1 MPVHDS
7 ILDTVG
13 RTPLVRLD
21 EVVAEGPDVL
31 AKVESFNPGG
41 SVKDRI
47 GRSMIEAAE
56 EAGDLEPGGTI
67 VESTSGN
74 TGIGLAIAATQMGYD
89 VVFTMPDKMAV
100 EKERMLRAYGAD
112 VIRCPT
118 GVEAEDPRSY
128 YSVAERMAEDLD
140 NAIYVNQYYN
150 EANPEAHVRST
161 GPEIWEATDGEVTH
175 FVAGVGTG
183 GTISGTSRFLK
194 DQDPSLTTIGVD
206 PEGSILAHKH
216 ETGET
221 EPDLAEPYLT
231 EGIGE
236 DLVPSTVWFEEI
248 DEFVR
253 TDDEESFAMA
263 RRLAKEE
270 GILNGS
276 SCGSA
281 VVGVNRAI
289 GQGLIDDDAT
299 VVVILPDTG
308 ERYLSTAYDE
318 AWLRGKGLIEPAET
332 VGEAAATPI
341 PKVTPDDGLEAILRV
356 AQAREVP
363 SVPVVEDDEVLGL
376 VVLDEVYGELLQ
388 STRPRERNAHQ
399 LASQTPPSVDADT
412 PLGSAVATLSKEH
425 TLVVTDEGTP
435 HGLLTREAALRHM
448 GRL

>member
-1 MPVHDS
+1 MAVHDS

-13 RTPLVRLD
+13 QTPLVRLN

-47 GRSMIEAAE
+47 GVSMIRAAE

-67 VESTSGN
+67 VENTSGN

-100 EKERMLRAYGAD
+100 EKERMLRTYGAE
-112 VIRCPT
+112 VVRCPT
-118 GVEAEDPRSY
+118 GVEPDDPRSY
-128 YSVAERMAEDLD
+128 YSTAERIAEETD
-140 NAIYVNQYYN
+140 NAVYVNQYFN
-150 EANPEAHVRST
+150 EANPEAHVRTT
-161 GPEIWEATDGEVTH
+161 GPEIWEATDGDITH
-175 FVAGVGTG
+175 YVAGVGTG
-183 GTISGTSRFLK
+183 GTISGTSKYLQ
-194 DQDPSLTTIGVD
+194 DQDPSITTIGVD

-221 EPDLAEPYLT
+221 RPDLAEPYLT

-236 DLVPSTVWFEEI
+236 DLVPDTVWFDVI
-248 DEFVR
+248 DRFVT

-270 GILNGS
+270 GILAGS

-289 GQGLIDDDAT
+289 EQGLIDDDAT

-318 AWLRGKGLIEPAET
+318 GWLRGKGLIEPAQT
-332 VGEAAATPI
+332 AGEAAATPI
-341 PKVTPDDGLEAILRV
+341 PNVRPDDGLDAILRV

-363 SVPVVEDDEVLGL
+363 SVPVVDGDDVLGL
-376 VVLDEVYGELLQ
+376 VVLDDVHADLLQ
-388 STRPRERNAHQ
+388 STRPRERTASE
-399 LASQTPPSVDADT
+399 LAAATPPAVEADT
-412 PLGSAVATLSKEH
+412 PLGSAAATLSKEH
-425 TLVVTDEGTP
+425 SLIVTEDGEP
-435 HGLLTREAALRHM
+435 HGLLTREAALKHM

>member
-1 MPVHDS
+1 MPVYDS

-13 RTPLVRLD
+13 QTPLVRLD
-21 EVVAEGPDVL
+21 EAVPEGPDVL

-67 VESTSGN
+67 VENTSGN

-89 VVFTMPDKMAV
+89 VIFTMPDKMAV
-100 EKERMLRAYGAD
+100 EKERMLEAYGAE

-118 GVEAEDPRSY
+118 GVEADDPRSY
-128 YSVAERMAEDLD
+128 YSVAERIAEETD

-161 GPEIWEATDGEVTH
+161 GPEIWEATAGEVTH

-183 GTISGTSRFLK
+183 GTISGTSKYLK
-194 DQDPSLTTIGVD
+194 DQDEDVTTIGVD

-221 EPDLAEPYLT
+221 APELAEPYLT

-236 DLVPSTVWFEEI
+236 DLVPSTVWFEAI

-253 TDDEESFAMA
+253 TGDEESFAMA
-263 RRLAKEE
+263 RRLAADE
-270 GILNGS
+270 GILTGS
-276 SCGSA
+276 SGGSA
-281 VVGVNRAI
+281 VVGVNRAVE
-289 GQGLIDDDAT
+289 QGLIPDDAQ

-318 AWLRGKGLIEPAET
+318 GWLRGKGLVEPAQT
-332 VGEAAATPI
+332 AGEAAATPI
-341 PKVTPDDGLEAILRV
+341 PKVRPDDGLDAILRV

-363 SVPVVEDDEVLGL
+363 SVPVVSEGQVLGL
-376 VVLDEVYGELLQ
+376 VVLDEVHADLVQ
-388 STRPRERNAHQ
+388 STRPRERTARE
-399 LASQTPPSVDADT
+399 LADQSPPQIAADT
-412 PLGSAVATLSKEH
+412 PLGSAAATLSKEH
-425 TLVVTDEGTP
+425 TLVVTQDGEP
-435 HGLLTREAALRHM
+435 HGLLTREAALKHM